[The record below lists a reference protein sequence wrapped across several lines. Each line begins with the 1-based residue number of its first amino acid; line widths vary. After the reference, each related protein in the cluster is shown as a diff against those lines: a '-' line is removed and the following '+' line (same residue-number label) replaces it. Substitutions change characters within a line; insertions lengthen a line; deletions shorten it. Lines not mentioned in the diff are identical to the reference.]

1 MALSSIPT
9 HATDAEVAVR
19 DRIAAT
25 DGPHVVHF
33 WAPWCGNSRREL
45 DAWPAFIERH
55 PDVPIVFVT
64 VWNDGESG
72 ADMLAEHGL
81 SVRRNGDEG
90 GTGSGIVEIVQRGD
104 GSHEDSEGRRR
115 HFLGLPLTWI
125 PSTWIFHKRG
135 QLAFAM
141 NYGEAD
147 ADTLGTLVDA
157 TQSMW

>member
-1 MALSSIPT
+1 MTIASLPP

-19 DRIAAT
+19 DRIART
-25 DGPHVVHF
+25 DGPHVIHF

-45 DAWPAFIERH
+45 AAWPAFLESH
-55 PDVPIVFVT
+55 PDVPVVFVT
-64 VWNDGESG
+64 VWNGGQSG

-81 SVRRNGDEG
+81 TVGDGGSVD
-90 GTGSGIVEIVQRGD
+90 EIVQRGD
-104 GSHEDSEGRRR
+104 GSHEDSDGRRR